1 MYHELPSGASLRSAI
16 RFNGASVFQRR
27 KDMHWT
33 PNIHSRLRFN
43 GASVFQ
49 RRKEADWGAV
59 SGWELGLQWGLRLST
74 EEGALKGVLPALR
87 NLASM
92 GPPSFNGGRG
102 CVRRRDRCHAP
113 ASMGPPSF
121 NGGRS
126 RRHCCGARNCLAG
139 IVRV

>member
-49 RRKEADWGAV
+49 RRKGERHAADRHAA
-59 SGWELGLQWGLRLST
+59 ER
-74 EEGALKGVLPALR
+74 
-87 NLASM
+87 ASM
-92 GPPSFNGGRG
+92 GPPSFNGGRK
-102 CVRRRDRCHAP
+102 RT
-113 ASMGPPSF
+113 
-121 NGGRS
+121 GGR
-126 RRHCCGARNCLAG
+126 
-139 IVRV
+139 